1 MAKTL
6 IAFFSRADENYFG
19 GAMRYVK
26 VGNTEIVVN
35 GMKEMIAADTFKI
48 EMKEPY
54 SPVYMTC
61 IEEAKRDLRANARPE
76 LTNYLDSIDDY
87 DTVILA
93 YPNYWGTMPMAV
105 YTFLDRYDFTGK
117 TILPLCTNEG
127 SGMGSSEGNIKKLR
141 RCKTNAQKIDPKSVK
156 VPEDDKQAKGLMD
169 TFQKC
174 LVIFSGVCDAYIQFE
189 TALMNKANG
198 EEKVSYS
205 DIKNYRDKMRLGRE
219 NLNKNLDELNIWYA
233 EFNDMERAKEE
244 DAKDLGGVAFMT
256 YEDLM
261 SSDGEEK

>member
-19 GAMRYVK
+19 GAMRYVQ

-35 GMKEMIAADTFKI
+35 GMKKQISADTFKI
-48 EMKEPY
+48 EMKDPY

-76 LTNYLDSIDDY
+76 LTNYPDSIDDY

-127 SGMGSSEGNIKKLR
+127 SGMGGSERDIKKTCPGATVKSGLSV
-141 RCKTNAQKIDPKSVK
+141 TGSEAANAAGRVQKWL
-156 VPEDDKQAKGLMD
+156 AANGLM
-169 TFQKC
+169 
-174 LVIFSGVCDAYIQFE
+174 
-189 TALMNKANG
+189 
-198 EEKVSYS
+198 
-205 DIKNYRDKMRLGRE
+205 
-219 NLNKNLDELNIWYA
+219 
-233 EFNDMERAKEE
+233 
-244 DAKDLGGVAFMT
+244 
-256 YEDLM
+256 
-261 SSDGEEK
+261 

>member
-1 MAKTL
+1 MEKTL

-35 GMKEMIAADTFKI
+35 GVKELLDADTFKI

-61 IEEAKRDLRANARPE
+61 IDEAKKHKRQGARPE
-76 LTNYLDSIDDY
+76 LVSYPDSIAEY

-105 YTFLDRYDFTGK
+105 FTFLEKYDFTGK

-127 SGMGSSEGNIKKLR
+127 SGMGSSEGDIRK
-141 RCKTNAQKIDPKSVK
+141 CAPGADVK
-156 VPEDDKQAKGLMD
+156 KGLS
-169 TFQKC
+169 
-174 LVIFSGVCDAYIQFE
+174 VNGS
-189 TALMNKANG
+189 KAAESTGAVKNWLSNNG
-198 EEKVSYS
+198 M
-205 DIKNYRDKMRLGRE
+205 I
-219 NLNKNLDELNIWYA
+219 
-233 EFNDMERAKEE
+233 
-244 DAKDLGGVAFMT
+244 
-256 YEDLM
+256 
-261 SSDGEEK
+261 